1 MSWSIVV
8 ALVLAAVLA
17 RFRGGSFQLLADTRL
32 RWTILLFEGLLIQ
45 VLFDIWDPPG
55 LTRSGALAV
64 LIVSNVAV
72 AAFIAL
78 NARMPGLLLAGLGLL
93 LNVVVITANQAMPV
107 SDSAAKTAGVAP
119 PPESSTE
126 LKHERLDTDTK
137 LPWLA
142 DVIPVP
148 GLGEILSAGDIF
160 LALGIGRLVYAQMS
174 PKSRGSRREAVTRD
188 AASG

>member
-1 MSWSIVV
+1 MSWSIVI

-17 RFRGGSFQLLADTRL
+17 RARGGSFSRLADTRF
-32 RWTILLFEGLLIQ
+32 RWTILLFEGLLVQ
-45 VLFDIWDPPG
+45 AAFDIWNPPG

-64 LIVSNVAV
+64 LIVSNFAV
-72 AAFIAL
+72 ATFIAL

-107 SDSAAKTAGVAP
+107 SATASRTAGLDP
-119 PPESSTE
+119 PPQSSTE
-126 LKHERLDTDTK
+126 LKHERLDSETS

-148 GLGEILSAGDIF
+148 GLKEILSVGDLF
-160 LALGIGRLVYAQMS
+160 LALGIGRLVYVRMS
-174 PKSRGSRREAVTRD
+174 PNRRTRRSPATRD